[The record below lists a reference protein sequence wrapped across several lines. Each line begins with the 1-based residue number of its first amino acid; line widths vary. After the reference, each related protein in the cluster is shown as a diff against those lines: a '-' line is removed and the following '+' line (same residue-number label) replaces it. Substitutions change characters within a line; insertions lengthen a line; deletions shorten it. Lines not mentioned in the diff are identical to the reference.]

1 MKEVGP
7 KEAHEAASK
16 DPDVVLVDVR
26 SVGEYQE
33 GHPAGS
39 LNIPLMNKGM
49 MGMSPNPDF
58 LAVVTA
64 CVPKDKKV
72 LVSCLSGGRSAKAG
86 MLMEQ
91 NGWKDVTNV
100 RCGWG
105 GAKDMGGNITEPGWA
120 TLGLPA
126 EKGDQA
132 GRSYADLQKKKAK

>member
-1 MKEVGP
+1 MKEVSP

-16 DPDVVLVDVR
+16 DASIVLIDVR

-39 LNIPLMNKGM
+39 LNIPFMNKGM

-58 LAVVTA
+58 LAVMTA
-64 CVPKDKKV
+64 AVPKDKKV
-72 LVSCLSGGRSAKAG
+72 LLSCLSGGRSAKAG
-86 MLMEQ
+86 MMMEQ

-105 GAKDMGGNITEPGWA
+105 GSRDTGEPGWSG
-120 TLGLPA
+120 LGLPS

-132 GRSYADLQKKKAK
+132 GRSYADLQKKK

>member
-1 MKEVGP
+1 MKDTGA

-16 DPDVVLVDVR
+16 DPNVVLIDVR
-26 SVGEYQE
+26 SVGEYQD

-39 LNIPLMNKGM
+39 LNIPIMNKGM
-49 MGMSPNPDF
+49 MGMSPNQDF

-72 LVSCLSGGRSAKAG
+72 LLSCMSGNRSGRAG
-86 MLMEQ
+86 MILEQ

-100 RCGWG
+100 RSGWG
-105 GAKDMGGNITEPGWA
+105 GVRDMGGNVTEPGWLA
-120 TLGLPA
+120 LGLPT

-132 GRSYADLQKKKAK
+132 GRSYADLQKKAK